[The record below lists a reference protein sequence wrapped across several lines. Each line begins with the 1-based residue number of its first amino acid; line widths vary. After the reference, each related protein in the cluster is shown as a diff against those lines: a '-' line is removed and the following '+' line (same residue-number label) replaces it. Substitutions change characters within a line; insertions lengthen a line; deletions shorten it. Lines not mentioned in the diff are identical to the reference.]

1 MKLLT
6 VNRTGDDRYEEFW
19 VLTMQSIACS
29 SNWLAVTL
37 SSEALIT
44 SLSPNAEQ
52 FTGCSAQELVGRPI
66 TDILAD
72 RTAFEVPRILDT
84 AKEWGYW
91 QGEVIHRSN
100 GGRHFDARSTMS
112 LLAGNRNL
120 SAGYLLISNL
130 NQSLALD
137 ESERSAVAEVSTTL
151 RKFAHDLNNPL
162 AVMMGF
168 AQLLILNQNCQ
179 GNVRK
184 DMEKLYSEL
193 KRVIQAVEGLHEY
206 AISLNG
212 KPQEKSNV
220 AV

>member
-1 MKLLT
+1 
-6 VNRTGDDRYEEFW
+6 
-19 VLTMQSIACS
+19 MQSVARS
-29 SNWLAVTL
+29 SNWLAATL

-44 SLSPNAEQ
+44 ALSSNAEQ
-52 FTGCSAQELVGRPI
+52 FTGYSAQELVGRPI
-66 TDILAD
+66 THILAD

-91 QGEVIHRSN
+91 QGEVVHRSRD
-100 GGRHFDARSTMS
+100 GKHFDARGTIS
-112 LLAGNRNL
+112 LLAGERNY

-130 NQSLALD
+130 NRSLVLD
-137 ESERSAVAEVSTTL
+137 ESESSAVAEVATTL
-151 RKFAHDLNNPL
+151 RTFAHDLNNPL

-193 KRVIQAVEGLHEY
+193 KRVIQVVESLHEY
-206 AISLNG
+206 ALSLSE
-212 KPQEKSNV
+212 KPNVNQKSN
-220 AV
+220 AAR